1 MTSYLPLSFL
11 FKLARICIPV
21 LAGLFLVSL
30 ASLHAQSPTSFEAAT
45 DSKEVVEGNIFE
57 VRFSLKNAQGSR
69 FTPPDFKGFKVVEG
83 PSETR
88 GMSIINGRSSSH
100 QSWAYQLET
109 KRSGTYNIGPASIEV
124 NGKSLNTT
132 PLTIQV
138 VPSRAGKGS
147 SSVPPN
153 GDDQVFIAGE
163 LDRETAYP
171 GQQVTWR
178 IKLYTQL
185 SVEGVDLI
193 ELPDFEGFY
202 PNEKRR
208 FDTRVQYQ
216 TVRGKKYAVKTL
228 HEEALFAQEAKD
240 LTIGVAKV
248 RAAIE
253 SDGGLGMLL
262 GSKPVLLQTQPARL
276 KVKPLPTPAPE
287 AFTGA
292 VGQYE
297 YTVSS
302 DKTDL
307 STDDAL
313 VITIR
318 LQGNGD
324 ANRISAPVLKSTDS
338 LEIFDPKV
346 ISEESYENMEQMVHS
361 RVLEY
366 IVLPKE
372 PGEYTLQPRFA
383 FFDPD
388 SNRYV
393 VKTAQ
398 KIDFHVIAGKNYRP
412 TSATSDSIAIEIP
425 SAEQPGASFWS
436 RWLNSPLTWAS
447 ICLVLLLLALLL
459 FWKNKQP
466 AQPLPAAPPSN
477 IRAPS
482 TVSFRDGFASLP
494 SLLRAGQPRVF
505 YDTLLKSLQAYLSEK
520 IHLAPSEMNQEQV
533 RLRLSQYQI
542 PAIRIQ
548 ALLAVWQ
555 TCEQAVYAGQTQSA
569 QMESTWKAM
578 ESILK
583 ELERD
588 LKNNTPQ
595 KS

>member
-1 MTSYLPLSFL
+1 MTSYLPFSFL
-11 FKLARICIPV
+11 FQLARIYIPMV
-21 LAGLFLVSL
+21 AGLILGSFVQI
-30 ASLHAQSPTSFEAAT
+30 HAQSPTSFEATT
-45 DSKEVVEGNIFE
+45 DSKEVVEGNLFD
-57 VRFSLKNAQGSR
+57 VSFSLKNAQGSR
-69 FTPPDFKGFKVVEG
+69 FNPPNFKGLKVVSG

-88 GMSIINGRSSSH
+88 GMSIINGRSNSH
-100 QSWAYQLET
+100 QSWDYQLEA
-109 KRSGTYNIGPASIEV
+109 KRTGTYSIGPASVEI
-124 NGKSLNTT
+124 NGKTLTT
-132 PLTIQV
+132 QPLTILV

-147 SSVPPN
+147 SSLPPN
-153 GDDQVFIAGE
+153 DDDQVFIAGE

-228 HEEALFAQEAKD
+228 HEEALFPQEAKD

-253 SDGGLGMLL
+253 SEGSLGMLL
-262 GSKPVLLQTQPARL
+262 GSKPVLLQTQPVRL
-276 KVKPLPTPAPE
+276 KVKPLPDPAPNG
-287 AFTGA
+287 FTGA

-324 ANRISAPVLKSTDS
+324 ANRVSAPVLKSTDS

-346 ISEESYENMEQMVHS
+346 TSEESYENMEQMVHS

-372 PGEYTLQPRFA
+372 PGHYTLQPSFA

-388 SNRYV
+388 SNRYLI
-393 VKTAQ
+393 KTAQ
-398 KIDFHVIAGKNYRP
+398 KIDFNVVAGKNYRP
-412 TSATSDSIAIEIP
+412 KSVLSDSIALEIP
-425 SAEQPGASFWS
+425 AAEQPGGPFWL

-447 ICLVLLLLALLL
+447 ICLILLLLAILL
-459 FWKNKQP
+459 FWKNQQKTK
-466 AQPLPAAPPSN
+466 PLPAQATGNLS
-477 IRAPS
+477 AVS
-482 TVSFRDGFASLP
+482 AVSFRDRFASLP

-505 YDTLLKSLQAYLSEK
+505 YDTLLKSLQAYLAEK

-569 QMESTWKAM
+569 QMESTWSAM
-578 ESILK
+578 ESVLK

-588 LKNNTPQ
+588 LKNSTLP